1 MNMVEEFDHDLCQ
14 GNFCELIRCLQ
25 DGKISLEEATELC
38 VNEYIEEY
46 VKDHRDGLRQC
57 FKDFIEHLKDNE
69 MWN

>member
-1 MNMVEEFDHDLCQ
+1 MNMVEEFNHDLRQ
-14 GNFCELIRCLQ
+14 ENFYELIRCLQ

-46 VKDHRDGLRQC
+46 VKEYRDDLRQY
-57 FKDFIEHLKDNE
+57 FKDFIQHLKDNE